1 MSKRNAL
8 TQISNVKTTEMYK
21 RQFTSL
27 AENVFNF
34 SNLLDSGKADFLDLS
49 YVNHELVYKGSIAWF
64 MDEYLG
70 LLALPY
76 VNMGKLDLY
85 GRPIDIQVIGKN
97 GYTRH
102 LKYGEYVIM
111 YDNMSKIPLIYDIIQ
126 YSERISLIQRSIDI
140 NITQSRTPRFWKVN
154 SENKKSVEDVLN
166 GIDSLNDTIITYDGL
181 DLGQVNLV
189 LAPAPFVSDKLSDQK
204 DKIWNEFLR
213 LIGVANTSFQ
223 KKERNIR
230 DEVFIS
236 QSGTIASRFTRF
248 NARKDAINKIN
259 NMFDFNIEIE
269 YYDGLP
275 TTLKDEENEVIYDGE
290 YERDMETTA
299 DLSDES
305 DNS

>member
-8 TQISNVKTTEMYK
+8 AQINNLKTTEMYK

-97 GYTRH
+97 GYNRR

-111 YDNMSKIPLIYDIIQ
+111 YDNMSKLPLIYDILQ

-166 GIDSLNDTIITYDGL
+166 GIDSLNDTIITYDGI

-248 NARKDAINKIN
+248 NARKDAIAKIN
-259 NMFDFNIEIE
+259 KMFDFNIELE

-275 TTLKDEENEVIYDGE
+275 TTLKDEENEVIYSGE
-290 YERDMETTA
+290 YEGNVETTTNI
-299 DLSDES
+299 SDES